1 MGKSGGRVGHLVRG
15 LATLCCGSGYGNGSE
30 EVSPCHWGR
39 RVAGCVVEI
48 IVANLIPPSCP
59 IQKIQRVPKY
69 PSLRNWV
76 VRGEIEQKTSKTT
89 KSLLSFGRGKIQRI
103 CNKQKLN
110 LWILKFI
117 KQVLMLPSIWWKC
130 LFADIWLGF
139 VLECSFVALLINKK
153 YIVYSKQCKKNIG
166 LLQFFSLPQSL

>member
-1 MGKSGGRVGHLVRG
+1 MQFVRFDAIFFGKVYFNKYCQTIWPRFRQFALGNNGKMWGRVGHLVRG

-48 IVANLIPPSCP
+48 IVANLIPPSCS
-59 IQKIQRVPKY
+59 IQKIQRVARY

-89 KSLLSFGRGKIQRI
+89 KSLLSFGKGKTQRI
-103 CNKQKLN
+103 CNKKQTLN
-110 LWILKFI
+110 L
-117 KQVLMLPSIWWKC
+117 
-130 LFADIWLGF
+130 
-139 VLECSFVALLINKK
+139 
-153 YIVYSKQCKKNIG
+153 
-166 LLQFFSLPQSL
+166 